1 MEYLSSSS
9 NPNNQDSLPSETLKR
24 AHEEVAAQD
33 ASTKAQEGSDLYEA
47 GASQNAPKKQKVE
60 SNDYQAQID
69 TLLQEI
75 AEVKERLAS
84 SPTSSTH
91 EIARKCIEAKQTAAT
106 MKRKLAE
113 HYHWMQRVTS
123 LMETAPLLHFA
134 VAASDEQGNADASR
148 QRSLES
154 LDEWLGE

>member
-24 AHEEVAAQD
+24 AHDEVAAQD
-33 ASTKAQEGSDLYEA
+33 ASTEARKEEEETDFLKYEA
-47 GASQNAPKKQKVE
+47 GQNAPKKQKVE
-60 SNDYQAQID
+60 SNDYQAQMD

-91 EIARKCIEAKQTAAT
+91 EIAR
-106 MKRKLAE
+106 
-113 HYHWMQRVTS
+113 
-123 LMETAPLLHFA
+123 
-134 VAASDEQGNADASR
+134 
-148 QRSLES
+148 
-154 LDEWLGE
+154 

>member
-24 AHEEVAAQD
+24 AHDEVAAQD
-33 ASTKAQEGSDLYEA
+33 ASTEARKEEEESDFFKYEA

-91 EIARKCIEAKQTAAT
+91 EIAR
-106 MKRKLAE
+106 
-113 HYHWMQRVTS
+113 
-123 LMETAPLLHFA
+123 
-134 VAASDEQGNADASR
+134 
-148 QRSLES
+148 
-154 LDEWLGE
+154 

>member
-33 ASTKAQEGSDLYEA
+33 ASTKAQEGSYLYEA

-91 EIARKCIEAKQTAAT
+91 EIAR
-106 MKRKLAE
+106 
-113 HYHWMQRVTS
+113 
-123 LMETAPLLHFA
+123 
-134 VAASDEQGNADASR
+134 
-148 QRSLES
+148 
-154 LDEWLGE
+154 